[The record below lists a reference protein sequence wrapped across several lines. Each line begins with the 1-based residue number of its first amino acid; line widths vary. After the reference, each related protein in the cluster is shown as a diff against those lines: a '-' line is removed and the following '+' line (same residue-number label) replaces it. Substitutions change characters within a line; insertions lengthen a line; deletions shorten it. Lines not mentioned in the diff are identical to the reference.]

1 MGNSTTY
8 LLDSL
13 GEHELEI
20 LLRNGQKKVYAKN
33 AIIIDEGEKSNC
45 AYIINSGTVKI
56 FLSDEN
62 GKRIVLSVLKAKG
75 FFGEMSLIDQEERSA
90 AAMAMEE
97 TEVTVI
103 SKKNFRDCIQSHP
116 EIAEWI
122 MRGLVARLRDAN
134 KKISSLA
141 LKDAHE
147 RVANMLFEM
156 ARNIDGRL
164 VIEEKPTHQHIANTV
179 GSSRE
184 MITRILK
191 HMTTDGRI
199 KIDGNKIYILDR
211 TCQAAA
217 SQQTRHT

>member
-1 MGNSTTY
+1 MSNSHPS
-8 LLDSL
+8 LFDSL
-13 GEHELEI
+13 GEKQLEI
-20 LLRNGQKKVYAKN
+20 LLRSGQRKVYEKN
-33 AIIIDEGEKSNC
+33 TLIIEEGEKSNC
-45 AYIINSGTVKI
+45 AYIINSGKVKI

-62 GKRIVLSVLKAKG
+62 GKRIVLNVLHEKG

-97 TEVTVI
+97 TELTVI
-103 SKKNFRDCIQSHP
+103 SQKSFRESIQAHP

-122 MRGLVARLRDAN
+122 MRGLVARLRDAD

-141 LKDAHE
+141 LQDVQE
-147 RVANMLFEM
+147 RVASMLYEM
-156 ARNIDGRL
+156 ARNINGQL

-191 HMTTDGRI
+191 HMGADGRI
-199 KIDGNKIYILDR
+199 RIDGNKIYILDI
-211 TCQAAA
+211 TA
-217 SQQTRHT
+217 S

>member
-147 RVANMLFEM
+147 RVANMLLEM
-156 ARNIDGRL
+156 ARNIDGQL

-191 HMTTDGRI
+191 HMATDGRI

-211 TCQAAA
+211 TRQTAA